1 MKGLNRAFFI
11 GRVGHEPEVRS
22 TAAGLA
28 VVRVSVGVP
37 NAKKVNGEWEEEME
51 WHRLVAFGKEGE
63 FVARYGHKG
72 DPLAVECS
80 VRNNRWTDKEGKLHY
95 DTNFVIDRILWL
107 GSRRGSATQPIDAAP
122 AEVQPDRGSEDEG
135 RAAESEGDGIPF

>member
-11 GRVGHEPEVRS
+11 GRVGNEPEVRA
-22 TAAGLA
+22 TAGGLA
-28 VVRVSVGVP
+28 VVRLSVGVP
-37 NAKKVNGEWEEEME
+37 HARKVNGEWEEEME

-80 VRNNRWTDKEGKLHY
+80 VRNNRWTDKEGKVHY

-107 GSRRGSATQPIDAAP
+107 GSRRAAAP
-122 AEVQPDRGSEDEG
+122 VVEAQAEAQADPSSEPIPAPEADE
-135 RAAESEGDGIPF
+135 AIPF

>member
-11 GRVGHEPEVRS
+11 GRVGHDPEVRS
-22 TAAGLA
+22 TAGGLA

-37 NAKKVNGEWEEEME
+37 HARKVNGEWEEEME
-51 WHRLVAFGKEGE
+51 WHRLTAFGKEGE

-80 VRNNRWTDKEGKLHY
+80 VRNNKWTDKEGKIHY

-107 GSRRGSATQPIDAAP
+107 GSRRVGAAPTIDATPTDRQP
-122 AEVQPDRGSEDEG
+122 AVSTEEEPIALGGEEEV
-135 RAAESEGDGIPF
+135 PF